1 MAQESLY
8 SLKTKIIELFANN
21 QAISVK
27 DMEQIMEAV
36 IDLESKVVTEA
47 ERVPQ
52 TSMAEIDTILYGH
65 GELYTEP
72 VKIEGGPT
80 IEMQTTVAAS
90 RINMANSR
98 NLSSTRIDWACAYGR
113 VGKAKEELAYLTSQE
128 RTMRYM
134 LDNIIR

>member
-1 MAQESLY
+1 MAQESLS
-8 SLKTKIIELFANN
+8 SLKTKIIELFGNN

-27 DMEQIMEAV
+27 DMEQIMDAV
-36 IDLESKVVTEA
+36 VDLEKTLVTEV
-47 ERVPQ
+47 ERTPQ
-52 TSMAEIDTILYGH
+52 KSMAEIDVILYGH
-65 GELYTEP
+65 TEVDTEP

-90 RINMANSR
+90 RATVASSR